1 MFGTMPAHGFYVRH
15 VKGLEMS
22 HIEIESMAPDS
33 RPAFALDNVQ
43 SADLLRIRAPQ
54 ASGVPTFALKWVD
67 DFNLYLSRPL
77 TDTHFDHVEE
87 KKL

>member
-1 MFGTMPAHGFYVRH
+1 MFGTMPAHGFYIRH

-22 HIEIESMAPDS
+22 HIEIEPLAPDA

-43 SADLLRIRAPQ
+43 SADLLRIRAHQ
-54 ASGVPTFALKWVD
+54 SSGVPTFALKSVE
-67 DFNLYLSRPL
+67 DFNLYLSRPVP
-77 TDTHFDHVEE
+77 DTRFDRVEE